1 MTNNL
6 SIQDVLFFPQMK
18 PEKAADTG
26 DPDDKFIELGI
37 PPEWVEVIRKIGLK
51 KVKDLKDVKAGKFF
65 NDLCS
70 FNKKN
75 KLGLSN
81 PSSEEVTKWVS

>member
-18 PEKAADTG
+18 PEKTAETT
-26 DPDDKFIELGI
+26 DPDEKFMELGI
-37 PPEWVEVIRKIGLK
+37 PQEWIGVIRQLGLK
-51 KVKDLKDVKAGKFF
+51 KVKDLKEIKIGKFF
-65 NDLCS
+65 NDICG

-75 KLGLSN
+75 KLGLTN
-81 PSSEEVTKWVS
+81 PTMEEVNKWLS